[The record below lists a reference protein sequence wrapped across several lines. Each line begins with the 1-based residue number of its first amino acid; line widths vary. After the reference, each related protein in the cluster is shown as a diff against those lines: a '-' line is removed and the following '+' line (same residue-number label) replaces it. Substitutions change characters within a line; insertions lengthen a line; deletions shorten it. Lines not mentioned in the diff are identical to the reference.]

1 MLTSHSSLPVNL
13 AIIGAAGE
21 IVSINEGW
29 KQFGRHNGLRTPRF
43 GLGTNYLKYC
53 DPRDREAAQS
63 LAQIRGLLAG
73 EVDLVSFPYRCDSPG
88 ERRAFV
94 LIGAPL
100 SRGSKPS
107 FALLH
112 LNISAMIGRCS
123 NSQLSKAVEWST
135 SRALTDHLTEMEGAE
150 RIPDQSEPPAVLT
163 EREREVLIL
172 LGQGMTNKE
181 IAARLSRSPNTIKI
195 HVSHILE
202 KLNLRS
208 RTEAALAGFK
218 IGDYSRPHSGP
229 VKPSRTSGSGT

>member
-43 GLGTNYLKYC
+43 GLGTNYLKYG
-53 DPRDREAAQS
+53 DPKDREATQAV
-63 LAQIRGLLAG
+63 AQIRKLLAG

-88 ERRAFV
+88 ERRSFV
-94 LIGAPL
+94 LIGTPL
-100 SRGSKPS
+100 TRGPKPS

-123 NSQLSKAVEWST
+123 NRELSKAVEWST
-135 SRALTDHLTEMEGAE
+135 SRALSDHLIQMDAAE
-150 RIPDQSEPPAVLT
+150 RTPHESEPAALLT

-172 LGQGMTNKE
+172 LGEGMTNKE

-208 RTEAALAGFK
+208 RTEAALAGF
-218 IGDYSRPHSGP
+218 GAGNYSRSHAGWA
-229 VKPSRTSGSGT
+229 KPSRSSGSGT